1 MYVQQLYTNCLSEA
15 AYYIEDKGEAAVI
28 DPLRDTG
35 VYTAMAAERGATI
48 RYIFET
54 HFHADFVSGHLDLQQ
69 QTGAPII
76 YGPTTVTNFPATVAK
91 DGDVFKIGD
100 LTLEVLHTP
109 GHTLESV
116 CYLLRDASGK
126 PYAVFTGDT
135 LFVGD
140 VGRPDL
146 SSGNMSS
153 DELAGMLYDS
163 LQKHIKTLPDDV
175 IVYPAHGPGSACGKN
190 IGPDAYSTVG
200 EQKKTNYALLAENK
214 VEFIK
219 AVTEGLDAPPGYFFI
234 NARINKEGYSAL
246 QELLGKSLLP
256 LSVEAFKARRDAA
269 DEPVIL
275 DTRNDEV
282 FTTGFIPGSIF
293 IGLNGR
299 YAEWAG
305 SLLPYDRSVLL
316 ITEPGKEE
324 ESIIRLA
331 RVGLD
336 RVEGYLQGGFE
347 AWKAA
352 GEPTDM
358 IVNVEA
364 DELAMDMP
372 FDDRLVVVD
381 VRKETEFADGHV
393 EDALNLPLGDLTD
406 PGSMAVLEE
415 NSNLYV
421 HCAGGYR
428 SVIACSLLKRQGFHN
443 LRNISGG
450 WARIREGEKIP
461 IVKESNVL
469 N

>member
-1 MYVQQLYTNCLSEA
+1 
-15 AYYIEDKGEAAVI
+15 
-28 DPLRDTG
+28 
-35 VYTAMAAERGATI
+35 
-48 RYIFET
+48 
-54 HFHADFVSGHLDLQQ
+54 
-69 QTGAPII
+69 
-76 YGPTTVTNFPATVAK
+76 VAK
-91 DGDVFKIGD
+91 DGERFPIGNI
-100 LTLEVLHTP
+100 TLEVLHTP

-116 CYLLRDASGK
+116 CYLLRDANGK
-126 PYAVFTGDT
+126 PHCIFTGDT

-146 SSGNMSS
+146 SSGNMTS
-153 DELAGMLYDS
+153 EQLAGMLYDS
-163 LQKHIKTLPDDV
+163 LQKHIKTLPDEV

-190 IGPDAYSTVG
+190 IGPDAHSTIG
-200 EQKKTNYALLAENK
+200 EQKKTNYALLAESK
-214 VEFIK
+214 EDFIK

-246 QELLGKSLLP
+246 QELLGKSLKP
-256 LSVEAFKARRDAA
+256 LSVDAFKARRDAS

-275 DTRNDEV
+275 DTRNDDV
-282 FTTGFIPGSIF
+282 FTAGFIPGSVF

-305 SLLPYDRSVLL
+305 SLLPYDKSVLL

-336 RVEGYLQGGFE
+336 RVDGYLEGGFD

-358 IVNVEA
+358 IINVEA
-364 DELAMDMP
+364 DELAMDIP
-372 FDDRLVVVD
+372 FDDKLLVVD
-381 VRKETEFADGHV
+381 VRKEAEFADGHV

-406 PGSMAVLEE
+406 PGSMAALEE
-415 NSNLYV
+415 DNNLYV

-450 WARIREGEKIP
+450 WASIKDQENIP
-461 IVKESNVL
+461 VVKESNVL